1 MEKNTENL
9 LVLRKTNLDNW
20 SMTLIKALSHYSM
33 DFKQFKPMHLVPI
46 GFTAPGQI
54 DKMKEFISKLVIS
67 SSSTIKVNNF

>member
-1 MEKNTENL
+1 
-9 LVLRKTNLDNW
+9 
-20 SMTLIKALSHYSM
+20 M

-54 DKMKEFISKLVIS
+54 DKMKEFISKLVIL